1 MADATDTTDTP
12 SGRDYRDT
20 VFLPETPFP
29 MRGGLPQKEPAILEQ
44 WGDLYGALRAER
56 QKQNAPLFV
65 LHDGPPYANGDIHI
79 GHALNKTLKDFVVR
93 SRFLLGYD
101 VDYVPGW
108 DCHGL
113 PIEWKI
119 EEQFRAKGRRKDEV
133 SKDEFRAACRDYA
146 GKYIDLQKEQFLR
159 LGAVGDFA
167 NRYATMDFKSE
178 AAIVAEF
185 HKFKN
190 SGQLYRGS
198 KPVMWS
204 PVERT
209 ALADAEIEYHDHVS
223 PTIWVKFP
231 VTGASDDHPDDLL
244 SFRSGTPSVVI
255 WTTTPWTIPANRAIS
270 YGPEIAYGLYEVTAM
285 EEGLEFAPWA
295 KPGDRLIV
303 ADKLAEHVF
312 KAAKIAAWT
321 RVYDINP
328 SGLECAHPL
337 AALDSGYGFSVPL
350 LAGDHVTDDAGTGFV
365 HTAPGHGADDFEVW
379 RAHGHHEVPDTVD
392 PDGAYYPHVPLFAG
406 LKVLETEGKKT
417 GKFGPANGAVME
429 KLIEAGNLLAR
440 GRLEHSY
447 PHSWR
452 SKAPIIFRNT
462 PQWFI
467 RMDQPLASGDTLRET
482 ALNAID
488 DTAFHPAAGKNR
500 IRSMVE
506 GRPDW
511 LVSRQRA
518 WGTPLA
524 MFVDKQTGQPL
535 HDPEV
540 DARIVKAVA
549 EHGADIWFTAPD
561 SDFLGAHDPARY
573 EKVEDILDV
582 WFDSGSTH
590 AFTLDPR
597 LPEHGYTGDRPAH
610 WPADL
615 YLEGSDQ
622 HRGWFQ
628 SSLLEGCGT
637 RGRAPFKAVL
647 THGFTLDEKGEKMSK
662 SKGNTT
668 DPLTIIKE
676 SGADILRLWVAL
688 VDYSEDQ
695 RIGKQILQTTVD
707 AYRKLRNTVRY
718 LLGALA
724 DFDAAERMT
733 DYDQFP
739 PLEKFILHRLRE
751 LDAHVRQAYAEYRFQ
766 DVVRPVL
773 EFCSNDLSALYFDI
787 RKDSLYC
794 DRPDALRRR
803 ACRTVMDEVFAR
815 LTAWLS
821 PLTPFTMEEAW
832 TTRFPEAGSNCLRV
846 MPETPEA
853 WENAAEAER
862 WAKIKDVIQCTTG
875 ALELLRRDKL
885 IGNALDA
892 AVYVFVPEPWVSAFT
907 PPKPSNRF
915 DAQSMNEFAAEIF
928 RTSLAEIHSTTA
940 YDSIANSRAQTGD
953 LLPTIGHH
961 LTTADGSIVA
971 RAGHAGPR
979 QCARSWRRVPDVGSD
994 PDYPD
999 LSARDAD
1006 AVRYWDQTRG

>member
-1 MADATDTTDTP
+1 MADATDTP
-12 SGRDYRDT
+12 AGRDYRET

-29 MRGGLPQKEPAILEQ
+29 MRGGLPQKEPLILEQ
-44 WGDLYGALRAER
+44 WGDLYSALRKQRQAEG
-56 QKQNAPLFV
+56 APLYV

-93 SRFLLGYD
+93 SRFLLGND
-101 VDYVPGW
+101 VDFVPGW

-133 SKDEFRAACRDYA
+133 SKAEFRAACREYA
-146 GKYIDLQKEQFLR
+146 TGWIDVQREQFKR
-159 LGAVGDFA
+159 LGVVGDWDH
-167 NRYATMDFKSE
+167 RYATMDFSTE

-223 PTIWVKFP
+223 PTVWVKFP
-231 VTGASDDHPDDLL
+231 VTGATDDHPDDLL
-244 SFRSGTPSVVI
+244 AFRHANPSIVI

-270 YGPEIAYGLYEVTAM
+270 YGPDISYGLYEVTAM
-285 EEGLEFAPWA
+285 EEGLEFEPWA

-303 ADKLAEHVF
+303 ADKLAEDVF
-312 KAAKIAAWT
+312 RAAKIATWT
-321 RVYDINP
+321 RLDDLNP

-337 AALDSGYGFSVPL
+337 APLSPGYGFSVPL

-365 HTAPGHGADDFEVW
+365 HTAPGHGADDYEVW
-379 RAHGHHEVPDTVD
+379 KAHGHHEVPDTVD
-392 PDGAYYPHVPLFAG
+392 PDGAYYDHVPLFAG
-406 LKVLETEGKKT
+406 LKVIETEGKKDKI
-417 GKFGPANGAVME
+417 GKFGAANKVVTE
-429 KLIEAGNLLAR
+429 KLIEVGALLAR

-452 SKAPIIFRNT
+452 SKAPVIFRNT

-467 RMDQPLASGDTLRET
+467 RMDKPLDDEGVTLRER
-482 ALNAID
+482 ALSAID
-488 DTAFHPAAGKNR
+488 ATAFHPALGKNR

-511 LVSRQRA
+511 LISRQRA

-535 HDPEV
+535 VDAEV
-540 DARIVKAVA
+540 DARITAAVT
-549 EHGADIWFTAPD
+549 EGGADAWFTRPD
-561 SDFLGAHDPARY
+561 ADFLGTHDPARF
-573 EKVEDILDV
+573 EKIEDILDV
-582 WFDSGSTH
+582 WFDSGCTH
-590 AFTLDPR
+590 AFTLEARDPA
-597 LPEHGYTGDRPAH
+597 HGYTGDRPSH

-628 SSLLEGCGT
+628 SNLLEGSGT
-637 RGRAPFKAVL
+637 RGRAPYDAVL
-647 THGFTLDEKGEKMSK
+647 THGFTQDEQGKKMSK
-662 SKGNTT
+662 SLGNTT
-668 DPLTIIKE
+668 DPAVVIKE

-688 VDYSEDQ
+688 VDYAEDQ
-695 RIGKQILQTTVD
+695 RIGKQILQTTVE
-707 AYRKLRNTVRY
+707 AYRKIRNSVRY

-724 DFDAAERMT
+724 DFDESERVAYEDM
-733 DYDQFP
+733 P
-739 PLEKFILHRLRE
+739 PLEQFILHRLWD
-751 LDAHVRQAYAEYRFQ
+751 LDTDIRAAYEDYRFQ

-773 EFCSNDLSALYFDI
+773 EFCSNDLSSLYFDI

-803 ACRTVMDEVFAR
+803 AARTVMHEIFLR
-815 LTAWLS
+815 LTAWMA

-832 TTRFPEAGSNCLRV
+832 QTRFPDAGSNCARV
-846 MPETPEA
+846 LPETPAA
-853 WENAAEAER
+853 WENYEESVR
-862 WAKIKDVIQCTTG
+862 WARIQEILQVVNED
-875 ALELLRRDKL
+875 LEAARRDKR
-885 IGNALDA
+885 IGGALDA
-892 AVYVFVPEPWVSAFT
+892 WPILTGPEGVFAPLDGLDP
-907 PPKPSNRF
+907 
-915 DAQSMNEFAAEIF
+915 AEVF
-928 RTSLAEIHSTTA
+928 RTSGAELRTGGEALQVEVALAD
-940 YDSIANSRAQTGD
+940 Y
-953 LLPTIGHH
+953 PK
-961 LTTADGSIVA
+961 
-971 RAGHAGPR
+971 
-979 QCARSWRRVPDVGSD
+979 CARSWRRVPDVGSD
-994 PDYPD
+994 PAYPD

-1006 AVRYWDQTRG
+1006 AVRWWDARQQS

>member
-1 MADATDTTDTP
+1 MADAPENISESTA
-12 SGRDYRDT
+12 RDYRDT

-29 MRGGLPQKEPAILEQ
+29 MRGGLPQKEPVILEQ
-44 WGDLYGALRAER
+44 WGDLYGTLRAER
-56 QKQNAPLFV
+56 QKQNASLYV

-133 SKDEFRAACRDYA
+133 SKDEFRRACREYA
-146 GKYIDLQKEQFLR
+146 GKYIDLQKDQFHR
-159 LGAVGDFA
+159 LGIVGDFA
-167 NRYATMDFKSE
+167 NRYATMDFTSE

-231 VTGASDDHPDDLL
+231 VTAMSDDHPDDLL
-244 SFRSGTPSVVI
+244 AFRSSTPSIVI

-295 KPGDRLIV
+295 KPGDRLIL
-303 ADKLAEHVF
+303 ADKLAEEVF

-328 SGLECAHPL
+328 SGLETAHPL

-379 RAHGHHEVPDTVD
+379 KAHGHHEVPDTVD
-392 PDGAYYPHVPLFAG
+392 PDGAYYPGVPLFAG

-467 RMDQPLASGDTLRET
+467 RMDQPLKSGDTLRET

-488 DTAFHPAAGKNR
+488 ATAFHPVAGKNR

-524 MFVDKQTGQPL
+524 MFIDKQTGQPL

-540 DARIVKAVA
+540 DARIVAAVA

-597 LPEHGYTGDRPAH
+597 LPENGYTGDRPAH

-688 VDYSEDQ
+688 VDYSDDQ

-724 DFDAAERMT
+724 DFDEAERLPL
-733 DYDQFP
+733 DQMP
-739 PLEKFILHRLRE
+739 PLERFVLHRLHE
-751 LDAHVRQAYAEYRFQ
+751 LDAQVRAAYGEYRFQ

-773 EFCSNDLSALYFDI
+773 EFCAGDLSALYFDI
-787 RKDSLYC
+787 RKDALYC

-803 ACRTVMDEVFAR
+803 AARTVMDEVFMR
-815 LTAWLS
+815 LTAWLA

-832 TTRFPEAGSNCLRV
+832 TTRFPDAGSNCARV
-846 MPETPEA
+846 IPETPAE
-853 WENAAEAER
+853 WENETAYTKLKNLLPIRE
-862 WAKIKDVIQCTTG
+862 VVLG
-875 ALELLRRDKL
+875 SLELARRDKM
-885 IGNALDA
+885 IGSSLDA
-892 AVYVFVPEPWVSAFT
+892 DVLIVLDDPALIQLVQDVAGSENPDQFMADFC
-907 PPKPSNRF
+907 
-915 DAQSMNEFAAEIF
+915 
-928 RTSLAEIHSTTA
+928 
-940 YDSIANSRAQTGD
+940 IAS
-953 LLPTIGHH
+953 
-961 LTTADGSIVA
+961 VA
-971 RAGHAGPR
+971 RLTRDDPQGPEVPFRLPEHAGIGALVRRSDNPK
-979 QCARSWRRVPDVGSD
+979 CARSWRRVSDVGSD
-994 PDYPD
+994 PAYPD

-1006 AVRYWDQTRG
+1006 AVRYWDQTHA

>member
-1 MADATDTTDTP
+1 MADDQSNAP
-12 SGRDYRDT
+12 AARDYRET

-44 WGDLYGALRAER
+44 WGDLYATLRAER
-56 QKQNAPLFV
+56 QAQGAPLYV

-119 EEQFRAKGRRKDEV
+119 EEQYRAKGRRKDEV
-133 SKDEFRAACRDYA
+133 SKEEFRKACRDYA
-146 GKYIDLQKEQFLR
+146 AGWIDVQGAQFKR
-159 LGAVGDFA
+159 LGITGDFD
-167 NRYATMDFKSE
+167 NRYATMDFSTE
-178 AAIVAEF
+178 AKIVAEF
-185 HKFKN
+185 HRFKN

-231 VTGASDDHPDDLL
+231 VIAASDDHDDDLL
-244 SFRSGTPSVVI
+244 AFRHATPSIVI

-270 YGPEIAYGLYEVTAM
+270 YGPEIGYGLYEVQSM
-285 EEGLEFAPWA
+285 EQGLEFQPWA
-295 KPGDRLIV
+295 APGDRLIV
-303 ADKLAEHVF
+303 ADKLAEDVF
-312 KAAKIAAWT
+312 KAAKITTWT
-321 RVYDINP
+321 RVGDLNP

-337 AALDSGYGFSVPL
+337 AALDPGYGFSVPL

-379 RAHGHHEVPDTVD
+379 KAHGHHEVPDTVD
-392 PDGAYYPHVPLFAG
+392 PDGAYYPGVPLFAG

-417 GKFGPANGAVME
+417 GKFGPANGAVMDR
-429 KLIEAGNLLAR
+429 LIEAGTLLAR
-440 GRLEHSY
+440 GRIEHTY

-452 SKAPIIFRNT
+452 SKAPVIFRNT

-467 RMDQPLASGDTLRET
+467 RMDAPLKDGDTLRET
-482 ALNAID
+482 ALKAID
-488 DTAFHPAAGKNR
+488 HTAFHPEAGRNR

-511 LVSRQRA
+511 LISRQRA

-524 MFVDKQTGQPL
+524 MFVDKHTGQPL

-540 DARIVKAVA
+540 DARILKAIA
-549 EHGADIWFTAPD
+549 EHGADIWFSAPD
-561 SDFLGAHDPARY
+561 CDFLGVHDAARY
-573 EKVEDILDV
+573 EMVEDILDV

-590 AFTLDPR
+590 AFTIEPRDPAN
-597 LPEHGYTGDRPAH
+597 GYVGDRPSH

-628 SSLLEGCGT
+628 SSLLEGSGT
-637 RGRAPFKAVL
+637 RGRAPFNAVL

-668 DPLTIIKE
+668 DPAVIIKE

-688 VDYSEDQ
+688 VDYSDDQ
-695 RIGKQILQTTVD
+695 RIGKTILQTTVD

-718 LLGALA
+718 LLGALVG
-724 DFDAAERMT
+724 FDEDERLT
-733 DYDQFP
+733 DYDQMP
-739 PLEKFILHRLRE
+739 PLEKFVLHRLHE
-751 LDAHVRQAYAEYRFQ
+751 LDGQVRKAYAEYRFQ

-773 EFCSNDLSALYFDI
+773 EFCANDLSALYFDI

-794 DRPDALRRR
+794 DRPDAIRRR
-803 ACRTVMDEVFAR
+803 AARTVMDEVFMR
-815 LTAWLS
+815 LTAWLA

-832 TTRFPEAGSNCLRV
+832 LTRFPEAGTNCARV
-846 MPETPEA
+846 IPETPGEWRNEDEA
-853 WENAAEAER
+853 ARWEKVQRVLE
-862 WAKIKDVIQCTTG
+862 VVTG
-875 ALELLRRDKL
+875 GLEESRRGRS
-885 IGNALDA
+885 IGGALDA
-892 AVYVFVPEPWVSAFT
+892 WPEVSLPQEAINAFADLD
-907 PPKPSNRF
+907 P
-915 DAQSMNEFAAEIF
+915 AEVF
-928 RTSLAEIHSTTA
+928 RTSGADFVCDESGILTA
-940 YDSIANSRAQTGD
+940 HIRVSSY
-953 LLPTIGHH
+953 PK
-961 LTTADGSIVA
+961 
-971 RAGHAGPR
+971 
-979 QCARSWRRVPDVGSD
+979 CARSWRRVPDVGSD
-994 PDYPD
+994 PDYPE

-1006 AVRYWDQTRG
+1006 AVRWWDQQRAG